1 MYVQVATYIGSQDT
15 CTWLYNITLLITM
28 AGIVMPSKRYKIL
41 VIVILANEIIFAF
54 CSTFE
59 TFNVLSTVELVLNAT
74 V

>member
-1 MYVQVATYIGSQDT
+1 
-15 CTWLYNITLLITM
+15 M

-41 VIVILANEIIFAF
+41 VIVMLANEIIFAF